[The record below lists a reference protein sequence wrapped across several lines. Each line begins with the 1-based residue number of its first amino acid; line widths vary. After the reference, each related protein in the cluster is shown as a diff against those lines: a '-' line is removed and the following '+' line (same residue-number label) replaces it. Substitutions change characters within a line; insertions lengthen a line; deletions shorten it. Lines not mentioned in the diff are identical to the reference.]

1 MGWSGQHSLVVDRG
15 PDDGGQ
21 GMGFNGGQLLL
32 LALGAC
38 FTNDVFREAAK
49 RDLDVRGVASSSS
62 ATGRASRRVRANVRY
77 STRVEAEAG
86 EDEIMELIQ
95 HVDEIAEVHGTL
107 RDGIAIELTE
117 AEAVSMQVETRR
129 LTRKSGRAP
138 GRSRPRARRRAPA
151 EPSGRGT
158 RARRRLLSR

>member
-1 MGWSGQHSLVVDRG
+1 
-15 PDDGGQ
+15 
-21 GMGFNGGQLLL
+21 MGFNGGQLLL

-49 RDLDVRGVASSSS
+49 RDLDVRGVRVVVECDWE
-62 ATGRASRRVRANVRY
+62 GEPPRAANVRY

-86 EDEIMELIQ
+86 EDEIMELIR

-117 AEAVSMQVETRR
+117 AEAVSMQVETSA
-129 LTRKSGRAP
+129 L
-138 GRSRPRARRRAPA
+138 
-151 EPSGRGT
+151 
-158 RARRRLLSR
+158 